1 MPRPITWQTPFG
13 IIQRTCVM
21 GCFDEAYM
29 SISAI
34 PAAAISHWNRSLSG
48 PITLGSLW
56 TIVTI
61 RVDGDSFTFL
71 QLLRC
76 ELVSRQRERNGT
88 TLYIPM
94 VLSHREHAGLL
105 TKASSHRTSHLSLAR
120 FLIHG
125 VALYVCI
132 SQAVS
137 YMDELSSPI
146 LVMPE

>member
-1 MPRPITWQTPFG
+1 MGYAKADHVANSIWHYSANS
-13 IIQRTCVM
+13 

-56 TIVTI
+56 TVVTT
-61 RVDGDSFTFL
+61 RVDGDSFTSL

-88 TLYIPM
+88 TLYMPTYEGIFPSY
-94 VLSHREHAGLL
+94 L
-105 TKASSHRTSHLSLAR
+105 LSLTGTIPHTWCR
-120 FLIHG
+120 T
-125 VALYVCI
+125 VCI